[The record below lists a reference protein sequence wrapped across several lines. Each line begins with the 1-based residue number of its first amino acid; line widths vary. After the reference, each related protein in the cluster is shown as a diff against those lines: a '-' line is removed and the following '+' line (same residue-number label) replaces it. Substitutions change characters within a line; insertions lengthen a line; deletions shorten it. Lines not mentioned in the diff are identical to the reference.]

1 MTLTACQKDEVSPSA
16 GATSQTITVSIP
28 QGVQTRAAAAD
39 FGDGSQ
45 IDRCLLQ
52 IYRNGQ
58 PYGEQQTATVTGNTA
73 TFNLRLVAQQKYDF
87 VFWADCSTGDHY
99 NTDDLTNI
107 TVKGNYAGNNDE
119 FDAFTG
125 ALLDYQVKGAFSE
138 NITLRRPFGQLNVKT
153 LDMAA
158 IPDPTLKPTKVK
170 VAFTAVPTSFN
181 AKKGEIGAAT
191 AAVEYTADVL
201 SADGDLTVDY
211 IWAPRRGGYAGRFF
225 DDVPRCSR

>member
-87 VFWADCSTGDHY
+87 VFWADCSEAGY
-99 NTDDLTNI
+99 ETDDLSAI
-107 TVKGNYAGNNDE
+107 TLGSDADYTGNDDK
-119 FDAFTG
+119 FDAFF
-125 ALLDYQVKGAFSE
+125 LCKKDYTVTESFSE
-138 NITLRRPFGQLNVKT
+138 TFTLRRPFGQLNVKT
-153 LDMAA
+153 LDLAA
-158 IPDPTLKPTKVK
+158 IPDNAADLKPAKVK
-170 VAFTAVPTSFN
+170 RRGCRGIHGRRAQRHRR
-181 AKKGEIGAAT
+181 
-191 AAVEYTADVL
+191 
-201 SADGDLTVDY
+201 ADGGLHLGACRT
-211 IWAPRRGGYAGRFF
+211 GYAGRLQ